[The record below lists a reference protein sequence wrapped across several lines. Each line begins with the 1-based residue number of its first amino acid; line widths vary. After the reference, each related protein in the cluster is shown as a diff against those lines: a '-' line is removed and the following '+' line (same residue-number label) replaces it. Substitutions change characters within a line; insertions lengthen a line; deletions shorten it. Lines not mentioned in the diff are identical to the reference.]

1 METSHKSPTSRTS
14 LKSKQIPRRSHN
26 PHFLKRTTRKGINR
40 LRYRHRCQRVKHLQR
55 RANRATPNLK
65 THRQLQT
72 TKSKQL
78 LRRRDSLKFC
88 RKMMR
93 EGINRFRYRLP
104 CQRTK
109 HLQRRAKRATPNL
122 KTRRRLQT
130 TICRIARL
138 RPLVLRISENRLNR
152 RGRSKKGRGKR
163 ASRLNSNKSQTKIR
177 KRPTN
182 PLSSRTKI

>member
-1 METSHKSPTSRTS
+1 MQTNRKSPTSRTS

-26 PHFLKRTTRKGINR
+26 PRFLKRTTRKGINR
-40 LRYRHRCQRVKHLQR
+40 FRYRHPCQRAKHLQR
-55 RANRATPNLK
+55 RAN
-65 THRQLQT
+65 Q
-72 TKSKQL
+72 
-78 LRRRDSLKFC
+78 
-88 RKMMR
+88 
-93 EGINRFRYRLP
+93 
-104 CQRTK
+104 
-109 HLQRRAKRATPNL
+109 ATPNL

-130 TICRIARL
+130 TIRRIARL

-182 PLSSRTKI
+182 PLSSPNN